1 MKKIYA
7 ILKILC
13 VIFFITTAHFICEA
27 TPYYLDKTDYGDKVR
42 IVIDDVEETNNLPD
56 EVIIENDEVLLSLET
71 VKKYFDSVIYKTD
84 EAVKINH
91 DKYIVTLPLNSN
103 VVKVNTTENIMN
115 IETKLIS
122 GDEEDIVYMPIK
134 ALEEVYDIEV
144 DYNNKVII
152 TTKKGDE
159 FSKGTLAKNVK
170 LKKYKREKCLTVSN
184 MKKGDE
190 IEILT
195 PNYEIIS
202 PKEYLYV
209 RTSEGELGYVMRK
222 NLKLEKIENRV
233 IVDGVEIS
241 RRLPHDAKIVNEKIM
256 LSIESAEK
264 FIDEYIYFD
273 EEFQTVIAIS
283 NDKVAKLPVDS
294 KTIKVNDVEK
304 IIEVPVQFVE
314 DELYIPIEE
323 LAEIY
328 NLEIEKDE
336 AISINKI
343 KPTNMLAENETKKKI
358 SLVWEYAQNFTR
370 DRSNE
375 KKKDAINV
383 VSPTWIYASDEKGN
397 ITESIDSTYISWA
410 KSNDYEVWPTIKN
423 DNIGIEKT
431 SLLVTNMEN
440 RKEFIDNIVE
450 ICKQYS
456 FEGINLDFEHMY
468 QRDRDEYVIFVRE
481 LAATLKQEGMI
492 TSVDVNVPD
501 GSSEWSLCYKSKAIS
516 DSCDYIMVM
525 AYDQYAQSSS
535 TAGPVA
541 GLNWVEK
548 NLKKM
553 IERDEIDNEKL
564 VLGVPFYSRQWNVK
578 DGKVVK
584 TTALSM
590 ENAKKQIGNN
600 AEWNEELGQYVVTSK
615 TNSNGVKTITYVED
629 ERALEKKLELMEK
642 YDLAGVAAWRRGF
655 ETEEAWNIIEEKIK

>member
-27 TPYYLDKTDYGDKVR
+27 TPYYLDKNDYENKIR
-42 IVIDDVEETNNLPD
+42 IVIDDAEETNNLPD
-56 EVIIENDEVLLSLET
+56 KVLIENDEVLLSLET
-71 VKKYFDSVIYKTD
+71 IKKYIDAGIYTTQ

-91 DKYIVTLPLNSN
+91 DKYLVTMPLNSN
-103 VVKVNTTENIMN
+103 IVKINTTEKVMN
-115 IETKLIS
+115 AETKAIS
-122 GDEEDIVYMPIK
+122 GDEADIVYIPIE
-134 ALEEVYDIEV
+134 ALEEVYDMDVE
-144 DYNNKVII
+144 YNDKVII
-152 TTKKGDE
+152 TTTKGDE
-159 FSKGTLAKNVK
+159 FSKATLSKNIK
-170 LKKYKREKCLTVSN
+170 LKKYKREKCLTVVN

-195 PNYEIIS
+195 PNYENVL

-209 RTSEGELGYVMRK
+209 RTSNGDLGYVMRK

-233 IVDGVEIS
+233 FINGVEIS
-241 RRLPHDAKIVNEKIM
+241 RRLPQDAKIVEEKIM
-256 LSIESAEK
+256 LSLESIEK
-264 FIDEYIYFD
+264 YIDEYIYFD
-273 EEFQTVIAIS
+273 EAFKTVISINEAQI
-283 NDKVAKLPVDS
+283 AKLPLDS
-294 KTIKVNDVEK
+294 KTIKINDEEK
-304 IIEVPVQFVE
+304 QIEVPVQYIE
-314 DELYIPIEE
+314 DELYVPIEV

-336 AISINKI
+336 VIAINKI
-343 KPTNMLAENETKKKI
+343 EKTNLLGLTDEKKKI
-358 SLVWEYAQNFTR
+358 SLVWEYAQNSTK
-370 DRSNE
+370 DRSDE

-397 ITESIDSTYISWA
+397 ITESITSRYISWA
-410 KSNDYEVWPTIKN
+410 SSNDYEVWPTIKN

-440 RKEFIDNIVE
+440 RKEFIDNILE
-450 ICKQYS
+450 ICKQYN

-468 QRDRDEYVIFVRE
+468 QRDRDEYVILVRE
-481 LAATLKQEGMI
+481 LAATLKQEGII

-501 GSSEWSLCYKSKAIS
+501 GSSEWSLCYDSKAIS

-525 AYDQYAQSSS
+525 AYDQYGQSSS
-535 TAGPVA
+535 VAGPVA

-548 NLKKM
+548 NLQKM
-553 IERDEIDNEKL
+553 IERDGIDNNKL

-578 DGKVVK
+578 DGKVTK
-584 TTALSM
+584 TTAITM
-590 ENAKKQIGNN
+590 ETAKKQIDNN
-600 AEWNEELGQYVVTSK
+600 SKWNEELGQYVISK
-615 TNSNGVKTITYVED
+615 TNSNGVEVITYVED
-629 ERALEKKLELMEK
+629 EKALSKKLELVEK

-655 ETEEAWNIIEEKIK
+655 ETEDVWKVIEEKVK

>member
-27 TPYYLDKTDYGDKVR
+27 TPYYLDKTDYGDR
-42 IVIDDVEETNNLPD
+42 IRIIIDDTEETNNLTD
-56 EVIIENDEVLLSLET
+56 EILIENGEVLLSLET
-71 VKKYFDSVIYKTD
+71 IKKYIDSGIYKT
-84 EAVKINH
+84 EESVKINH
-91 DKYIVTLPLNSN
+91 DKYLVTLPLNSN
-103 VVKVNTTENIMN
+103 IVKINTTEKVMN
-115 IETKLIS
+115 VETKLIS
-122 GDEEDIVYMPIK
+122 GDEEDIVYVPIK
-134 ALEEVYDIEV
+134 SLEEVYDIDVEYK
-144 DYNNKVII
+144 DKVII
-152 TTKKGDE
+152 TTEKGDE
-159 FSKGTLAKNVK
+159 FSKATLAKNTK
-170 LKKYKREKCLTVSN
+170 LKKYKREKCLTVVN

-195 PNYEIIS
+195 PNYENVL

-209 RTSEGELGYVMRK
+209 RTSNGDLGYVMRK

-233 IVDGVEIS
+233 FVNGVEIS
-241 RRLPHDAKIVNEKIM
+241 RRLPQDAKIVDEKIM
-256 LSIESAEK
+256 LSIESIKK

-273 EEFQTVIAIS
+273 EKFKTVIAIS
-283 NDKVAKLPVDS
+283 KDKIIKLPLESTDVILNDES
-294 KTIKVNDVEK
+294 KT
-304 IIEVPVQFVE
+304 IEVPVQYIE

-328 NLEIEKDE
+328 NLEIKKDE
-336 AISINKI
+336 VIAINKME
-343 KPTNMLAENETKKKI
+343 KTNLLGTTEENKKI
-358 SLVWEYAQNFTR
+358 SLVWEYAQNSTK

-375 KKKDAINV
+375 NKKDAINV
-383 VSPTWIYASDEKGN
+383 VSPTWIYVSDEKGN
-397 ITESIDSTYISWA
+397 ITESITSRYISWA
-410 KSNDYEVWPTIKN
+410 ASNDYEVWPTIKN

-440 RKEFIDNIVE
+440 RKKFIDNIVE
-450 ICKQYS
+450 ICKQYN

-468 QRDRDEYVIFVRE
+468 QRDRDEYVILVRE
-481 LAATLKQEGMI
+481 LAAELKQEGII

-501 GSSEWSLCYKSKAIS
+501 GSSEWSLCYDSKAIS

-525 AYDQYAQSSS
+525 AYDQYGQSSS
-535 TAGPVA
+535 IAGPVA

-553 IERDEIDNEKL
+553 IERDEIDNKKL

-578 DGKVVK
+578 DGKVTK
-584 TTALSM
+584 TTAIPM
-590 ENAKKQIGNN
+590 ETAKKQITNED
-600 AEWNEELGQYVVTSK
+600 EWDEELGQYVTSK
-615 TNSNGVKTITYVED
+615 TNSKGVKTITYVED
-629 ERALEKKLELMEK
+629 EKALGKKLELVER

-655 ETEEAWNIIEEKIK
+655 ETEDVWRVIEDKIK